1 MASDKMDK
9 TKYSKLKREAIQLR
23 KKGWSYG
30 EIGKKL
36 NVPKSTLSY
45 WLKTIPLT
53 PALKKR
59 LYTTRVLNLARGRW
73 SQRERRKREI
83 AKIIEEA
90 KKEIKLPLSFETY
103 RFIGAALYWAEGDK
117 TKGFQIANSDPYLI
131 LFMVKWFETVFGVSP
146 KNLKAWLNIYPQQ
159 NERKIKQFWSNLT
172 GIPLENFGK
181 SYIKPL
187 SKGYKKNNLYYGTI
201 KIKVP
206 KGTDMRYRV
215 FGWINALLNDI
226 APEVELAQKEWRS
239 LKETPR
245 PVNISEEV

>member
-90 KKEIKLPLSFETY
+90 KKRNQTSSF
-103 RFIGAALYWAEGDK
+103 F
-117 TKGFQIANSDPYLI
+117 
-131 LFMVKWFETVFGVSP
+131 
-146 KNLKAWLNIYPQQ
+146 
-159 NERKIKQFWSNLT
+159 
-172 GIPLENFGK
+172 
-181 SYIKPL
+181 
-187 SKGYKKNNLYYGTI
+187 
-201 KIKVP
+201 
-206 KGTDMRYRV
+206 
-215 FGWINALLNDI
+215 
-226 APEVELAQKEWRS
+226 
-239 LKETPR
+239 
-245 PVNISEEV
+245 